1 MNKENIVKRKMI
13 AFDHGDPKRIQH
25 FLKVASFA
33 NMIAIE
39 EGLAMCMILVLLL
52 QKVRA

>member
-1 MNKENIVKRKMI
+1 MNRENSVKRKMI

-39 EGLAMCMILVLLL
+39 EGR
-52 QKVRA
+52 KE